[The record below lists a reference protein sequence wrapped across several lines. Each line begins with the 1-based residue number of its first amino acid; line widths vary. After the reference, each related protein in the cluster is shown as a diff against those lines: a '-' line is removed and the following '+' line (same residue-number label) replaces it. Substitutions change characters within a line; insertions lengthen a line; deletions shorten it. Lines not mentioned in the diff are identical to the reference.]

1 MGARLR
7 PCPDSPARRERRLSD
22 DRRSR
27 TLKSLASGSFKRLR
41 HGPRRVADASIAVTD
56 WFAPQWL
63 AAALLIL
70 ILCVADALITLTLL
84 GHGLH
89 EANPL
94 MDTIVH
100 GDGRRFVAF
109 KFGLTATGV
118 VLLILLAR
126 VRAFGR
132 LPVSLLLYGVLGDTV
147 GPLWATA
154 ATALTALAIC
164 PLMLALAPR
173 LRH

>member
-1 MGARLR
+1 MGQ
-7 PCPDSPARRERRLSD
+7 

-27 TLKSLASGSFKRLR
+27 TLLSLASGSFKRR
-41 HGPRRVADASIAVTD
+41 RRGPRRPADASIAVTD
-56 WFAPQWL
+56 WYAPQWL

-84 GHGLH
+84 GHGAH

-100 GDGRRFVAF
+100 GDGRRFAAF
-109 KFGLTATGV
+109 KFGLTAAGV

-132 LPVSLLLYGVLGDTV
+132 LPVSMLLYAVLG
-147 GPLWATA
+147 GYLW
-154 ATALTALAIC
+154 LIC
-164 PLMLALAPR
+164 YEFSL
-173 LRH
+173 LRHLVPDYF

>member
-1 MGARLR
+1 VAATVR
-7 PCPDSPARRERRLSD
+7 PCADSPAGRERRMSD
-22 DRRSR
+22 ERRFR
-27 TLKSLASGSFKRLR
+27 TLKSLASSSFKRRR
-41 HGPRRVADASIAVTD
+41 HGPRRVQDASITVTD

-63 AAALLIL
+63 AAGLLIL
-70 ILCVADALITLTLL
+70 LLCVADALITLSLL
-84 GHGLH
+84 GHGAH

-109 KFGLTATGV
+109 KFGLTASGV

-132 LPVSLLLYGVLGDTV
+132 LPVSMILYGVLGGYV
-147 GPLWATA
+147 WLVCYEFK
-154 ATALTALAIC
+154 L
-164 PLMLALAPR
+164 
-173 LRH
+173 LRHFVPEFF